1 MADVPLKIEKIQ
13 VSGFREAVRIQKSF
27 ITQAEKRVLKWLA
40 ERTPE
45 SVNSD
50 HLTILGAVG
59 MFLAG
64 ASYALS
70 RYSDY
75 GLLLSCVFLA
85 VNWLGDSLDGTLAR
99 FRHRQRPRYGFYVD
113 HVIDCFGVTGLLGGM
128 GISGYMQPLIAV
140 WLLVA
145 YLLLSAEIFLATY
158 ALARFEMS
166 YFHFGPTELRILLCV
181 GNLCVFFCPS
191 AHPFG
196 GPLSLFDLGA
206 VVGGI
211 GMATI
216 AVTSSVRHTRLLYD
230 AERPR

>member
-1 MADVPLKIEKIQ
+1 MAEVQLKMQ
-13 VSGFREAVRIQKSF
+13 QMQGSGFREAVRIQQSF
-27 ITQAEKRVLKWLA
+27 ITRAEKRALMWLA

-45 SVNSD
+45 RVNSD

-64 ASYALS
+64 VCYALS
-70 RYSDY
+70 RYSHY

-85 VNWLGDSLDGTLAR
+85 VNWLGDSLDGTVAR
-99 FRHRQRPRYGFYVD
+99 FRQRQRPRYGFYVD
-113 HVIDCFGVTGLLGGM
+113 HVIDCFGVTALLAGM
-128 GISGYMQPLIAV
+128 GISGDMQPLISV

-166 YFHFGPTELRILLCV
+166 YFLLGPTELRILLCI
-181 GNLCVFFCPS
+181 GNLYVFFRPS
-191 AHPFG
+191 THPFG
-196 GPLSLFDLGA
+196 GPLSLFDFGA

-211 GMATI
+211 GMVAI
-216 AVTSSVRHTRLLYD
+216 AIISSVRHTRLLYG
-230 AERPR
+230 AEPLQ